1 MRRLAKRAVIAG
13 TSALVIMSAVGGA
26 ELLGQAHADAPP
38 CVANVTDPCAQQD
51 PPQVDPPHRDHIRV
65 FCQPGGAKWGAFC
78 RQQWVP

>member
-38 CVANVTDPCAQQD
+38 CVANVTDPRAQQD
-51 PPQVDPPHRDHIRV
+51 PPQVDPRHRNHIRV

-78 RQQWVP
+78 RQQWAP